1 MTTRS
6 TFVGSPRLAVL
17 HATRVKGFA
26 STEALCEMTGL
37 DAATVDA
44 ETERASAEGLMV
56 HRDGR
61 ITGWMLTPRAGRSM
75 QQQLVAETSSSEARE
90 LIEATYERFIELNHP
105 FKVLCTEW
113 QMTSQSSSCV
123 GKLVTLDSSTQRILA
138 PMSDAVAR
146 FGPYPR
152 RFRAA
157 LDRLQSGDRDA
168 FTRPLSGSYHDVWM
182 ELHQDFMLT
191 LGRERSAADGH

>member
-6 TFVGSPRLAVL
+6 TFVGSPRVAVL

-26 STEALCEMTGL
+26 SIEALCEITGL
-37 DAATVDA
+37 DAATVIA
-44 ETERASAEGLMV
+44 ETERTSAEGLMV

-61 ITGWMLTPRAGRSM
+61 ITGWMLTPAGREIHPTE
-75 QQQLVAETSSSEARE
+75 LAAETTLSGARE

-113 QMTSQSSSCV
+113 QMTNHSTSCV
-123 GKLVTLDSSTQRILA
+123 GKLVTMDTSIQGILA
-138 PMSDAVAR
+138 PTSDAVAR
-146 FGPYPR
+146 FSPYPR
-152 RFRAA
+152 RLRAA

-191 LGRERSAADGH
+191 LGRERAAADGQ